1 MQKINYDSDFCGK
14 LPLHQTN
21 LIQPHGILLIAD
33 PNSGE
38 ILQASENTEDVFGY
52 PAREIAGK
60 SLGDFLLPATI
71 KLIQELPAL
80 NPGHR
85 TPVMLALPGGQYMST
100 VSHTGTYLLM
110 EVEKEKR
117 KEGEVNVFLYQ
128 QLKQVMASID
138 AARTTEETGRIV
150 INELQKLS
158 GFDKIMIYQFDEH
171 WNGDVIAET
180 LVDGM
185 DSYLGLKF
193 PASDI
198 PKQARELYRKTPFR
212 FIPDVNYEPVRLYPV
227 INPLS
232 GAFTDLSDSTLRSVA
247 GVHIEYLKNMNVS
260 SSMSTRILVEG
271 ELWGLIACHHRSPKY
286 LSYELCSLFELLS
299 QVISAKISV
308 VQKQEFFESN
318 HRMQTLYSRLVENI
332 FKSGSMSLGLLRH
345 EDDVLELLHADGAA
359 LVLNQTVETIGEAPD
374 MEFLEELI
382 MWVRTN
388 GDIQS
393 FHHHNLSAQYEPA
406 EAYAGQASGLL
417 VLPLDPGRG
426 HYLLAFRSE
435 AIQKVNWGGNP
446 EEAIRFEADR
456 KNYHPRNS
464 FVLWQQTV
472 EKTSLPWSPQELH
485 VAEQFRTFLAG
496 LNKDYS
502 VA

>member
-1 MQKINYDSDFCGK
+1 M
-14 LPLHQTN
+14 
-21 LIQPHGILLIAD
+21 
-33 PNSGE
+33 
-38 ILQASENTEDVFGY
+38 
-52 PAREIAGK
+52 
-60 SLGDFLLPATI
+60 
-71 KLIQELPAL
+71 
-80 NPGHR
+80 
-85 TPVMLALPGGQYMST
+85 
-100 VSHTGTYLLM
+100 
-110 EVEKEKR
+110 
-117 KEGEVNVFLYQ
+117 NVFLYQ
-128 QLKQVMASID
+128 QLKQVMAAIE
-138 AARTTEETGRIV
+138 AARTTEEAGRIA
-150 INELQKLS
+150 ISELKKIS

-180 LVDGM
+180 LADGM

-198 PKQARELYRKTPFR
+198 PKQARELYRKTPYR

-247 GVHIEYLKNMNVS
+247 GVHIEYLKNMNVA

-271 ELWGLIACHHRSPKY
+271 ELWGLIACHHRSPKF

-308 VQKQEFFESN
+308 VQKQDVFETS
-318 HRMQTLYSRLVENI
+318 HRMQTLYTRLVENI
-332 FKSGSMSLGLLRH
+332 FKSGSMSIGLLNH
-345 EDDVLELLHADGAA
+345 EEDVLELLHADGAA
-359 LVLNQTVETIGEAPD
+359 LVLNQTVETMGQTPD
-374 MEFLEELI
+374 AGFLEDLVL
-382 MWVRTN
+382 WVRTN
-388 GDIQS
+388 GDVQS

-406 EAYAGQASGLL
+406 EAYADQASGLL
-417 VLPLDPGRG
+417 VLPLDPGKG
-426 HYLLAFRSE
+426 HYLLAFRPE

-472 EKTSLPWSPQELH
+472 EKTSLPWTPQELGL
-485 VAEQFRTFLAG
+485 AEQFRAFLAG

-502 VA
+502 AAY